1 MFYMKVELYEIAQN
15 FNTIFGL
22 FLKKICYQEVKK
34 SPNLVTLLQPPS
46 KYVWKV
52 WALNLYATDKMGTKF
67 TKVGQKSPK

>member
-46 KYVWKV
+46 KYV
-52 WALNLYATDKMGTKF
+52 
-67 TKVGQKSPK
+67 